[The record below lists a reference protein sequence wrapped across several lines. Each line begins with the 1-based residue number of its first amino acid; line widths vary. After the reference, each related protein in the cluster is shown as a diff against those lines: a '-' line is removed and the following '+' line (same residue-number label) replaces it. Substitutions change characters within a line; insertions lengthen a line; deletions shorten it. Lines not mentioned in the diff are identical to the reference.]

1 MNLQD
6 KIEEAMN
13 DMTATGKMPGLC
25 CLNKH
30 TLGELAKEWKLKE
43 RITAT
48 SSMPDNSKME
58 DSKIICGTPQNAGIV
73 YFDVDENLVDGEIVI
88 KDVMDPE
95 YDRVAK
101 EKGT

>member
-1 MNLQD
+1 MSFEE

-13 DMTATGKMPGLC
+13 DMVATGKMPGLC

-30 TLGELAKEWKLKE
+30 TLEELAKEWKLQE
-43 RITAT
+43 RIMAS

-58 DSKIICGTPQNAGIV
+58 DSKIMYGTPQNAGLL
-73 YFDVDENLVDGEIVI
+73 YFDVDEKLVDGEIVI
-88 KDVMDPE
+88 KDVMTPE

-101 EKGT
+101 EKGI